1 MKIQETVAYQYAK
14 WGSSGRNHK
23 VGRYVKL
30 QEKKWMKIADGK
42 VKDVWVDEK
51 EAEKI
56 YKILDLMVHP
66 DLHVPMS
73 EGLEPYANLF
83 IMAVL
88 CTKTKNVMGQEVRYY
103 ETGLLEIARKNFKTF
118 TSAVIFIVLMLTD
131 EKYSRFFSVAPDKD
145 IASELWLAIN
155 KIIKESPDLYNE
167 YEQAFEI
174 LRSEIRCKVTNATYK
189 PLAYG
194 KDRMDSRTANGFLA
208 DEAGAMDNYPIE
220 AMRSSQITLPNKLGI
235 VISTQYPSDDNA
247 LIDEIDI
254 AKKTLEGLLQ
264 ARVFA
269 LLFEPDDALRQDE
282 AWMKSDN
289 AIYQANP
296 VAIDNKIVFES
307 IKSKRAEAILYEN
320 KRENFLCK
328 HLNIKYRS
336 LGVEGYIDIQKFK
349 RCVKKQDKAWWAGRA
364 VYLGMDLS
372 QTDDNTAVAMVT
384 SEGDTLYVK
393 VFGFIPKSNVDLK
406 THREKLDYWKLIR
419 RGDCYACGD
428 ETIDYGFV
436 ERFILDLEEAYGVQ
450 IMQCGYDRYN
460 ALSTVQK
467 LEEAGI
473 ECVEIKQ
480 HSSVLH
486 SPTKLLKEKV
496 LNRKLLY
503 EDNELLENNIMNA
516 RCVEDTNK
524 NKYVNKKKSAGKVDM
539 VVAAINAIY
548 LWEQEQLYSSN
559 FTVQVV

>member
-1 MKIQETVAYQYAK
+1 MRIQETVAYQYAK
-14 WGSSGRNHK
+14 WGMPKKNKK
-23 VGRYVKL
+23 VGKYVKL
-30 QEKKWMKIADGK
+30 QEKQWLKIADGK
-42 VKDVWVDEK
+42 VKSVWVDEK
-51 EAEKI
+51 EVERI

-66 DLHVPMS
+66 DLQVPML

-83 IMAVL
+83 IVAVL
-88 CTKTKNVMGQEVRYY
+88 CTKTKNVNGQEVRYY

-118 TSAVIFIVLMLTD
+118 TSAVIFIVLMLTGS
-131 EKYSRFFSVAPDKD
+131 KYGRFFSVAPDKD
-145 IASELWLAIN
+145 IASEMWLAIN
-155 KIIKESPDLYNE
+155 KIIKESPELYSE

-174 LRSEIRCKVTNATYK
+174 LRSEIRCKVTNSTYK

-194 KDRMDSRTANGFLA
+194 KDRMDARTANGFLA

-220 AMRSSQITLPNKLGI
+220 AMRSSQITLANKLGVI
-235 VISTQYPSDDNA
+235 ISTQYPSDDNA
-247 LIDEIDI
+247 LEDEIDM
-254 AKKTLEGLLQ
+254 AKKTLEGLQ
-264 ARVFA
+264 TSKVFA
-269 LLFEPDDALRQDE
+269 LLFEPDEALKKDD
-282 AWMKSDN
+282 AWMKNDN

-307 IKSKRAEAILYEN
+307 IKNKRTEAILYEN

-349 RCVKKQDKAWWAGRA
+349 RCVRKNEKKWWKNRK
-364 VYLGMDLS
+364 VYLGLDLS

-384 SEGDTLYVK
+384 SEGDTLYIK
-393 VFGFIPKSNVDLK
+393 VFGFIPKGNIDLK
-406 THREKLDYWKLIR
+406 TYREKLDYWKMVKK
-419 RGDCYACGD
+419 GYCFACGD

-436 ERFILDLEEAYGVQ
+436 EQFILSLEEVYGVE

-460 ALSTVQK
+460 AISTVQK

-473 ECVEIKQ
+473 ECVDIKQ

-486 SPTKLLKEKV
+486 SATKLLKEKV
-496 LNRKLLY
+496 LNKKAVY
-503 EDNELLENNIMNA
+503 DENELLENNVMNA

-539 VVAAINAIY
+539 VVATINATY
-548 LWEQEQLYSSN
+548 LWEQEQLYGSD
-559 FTVQVV
+559 FTVQIV